1 MSRWFIAAVT
11 GFAFALA
18 LLAAAP
24 VAIADLQTGSGTV
37 AADTAATAFPAQPGV
52 TYQGTL
58 NPDTATYHDLDYLS
72 FTVSAGETIQFTD
85 QNTTTSSDP
94 NFALTCDQYCP
105 VYLSLDKPNPSYPP
119 PPDALGLCD
128 GAGTL
133 ATYGDTEIFN
143 WTFGQAGT
151 YYMIMESDG
160 DLPLSYAVSYAVVSS
175 SGGTDSCQTAG
186 TGGSK
191 CKHHCNPG
199 GGGSS
204 GSTTSPP
211 PPAPPPPLVRFVRV
225 SPAQAGTSVKATV
238 TLGQWGKYVR
248 VALLLHHKTIR
259 SIRRSPVGPGRHR
272 YKVVLPAVVQ
282 RMLAARHKLSLAV
295 QITVHG
301 RSGVTQ
307 TFNRHVTL
315 RSS

>member
-1 MSRWFIAAVT
+1 MSRWFIASAT
-11 GFAFALA
+11 AFVSALA

-24 VAIADLQTGSGTV
+24 AAMADLQTGSGTV
-37 AADTAATAFPAQPGV
+37 VADTAATAYPAQPGV

-72 FTVSAGETIQFTD
+72 FTVGAGETIQFTD

-94 NFALTCDQYCP
+94 KFPLTCDEYCP
-105 VYLSLDKPNPSYPP
+105 VYLSLDKPNPNYPP

-128 GAGTL
+128 GAGTI
-133 ATYGDTEIFN
+133 ATYADTEIFN

-160 DLPLSYAVSYAVVSS
+160 DLPMSYAVRYKIVSS
-175 SGGTDSCQTAG
+175 SGGTDSCQAASSS
-186 TGGSK
+186 GSG
-191 CKHHCNPG
+191 CKHHCHSG
-199 GGGSS
+199 GGGSP

-211 PPAPPPPLVRFVRV
+211 PASPPPLVRFVRV
-225 SPAQAGTSVKATV
+225 SPAQTGTNVKATI
-238 TLGQWGKYVR
+238 TLGQWAKYVR
-248 VALLLHHKTIR
+248 IALLLRHKAIR

-272 YKVVLPAVVQ
+272 YKLVLPAVDQ

-307 TFNRHVTL
+307 IFNRHVML
-315 RSS
+315 HR